1 MSLDVLTYLF
11 VGLSFALYIGI
22 AIWARAGSTLEF
34 YVAGGGVHPAANGMA
49 TAADWMSAASFI
61 SLAGIVSFAGYDASG
76 YLMGWTG
83 GYVML
88 AMLLAP
94 YLRKFGKF
102 TVPDF
107 IGDRYYSNTARTIA
121 VICVIFIS
129 FTYIAGQMRGTGIV
143 FSRFLHVDID
153 TGVLIGMVIVF
164 FYAVMGGMKGI
175 TYTQV
180 AQYCILIF
188 AYTVPAIFL
197 VMQVTGHILPQTGLG
212 ATVQESV
219 NPVWAGK
226 PVLFVLDE
234 IVQDLGFHEYTTGTR
249 STIDMF
255 FITAALM
262 AGTAGLPH
270 VIVRF
275 FTVPKVRDAR
285 ASAGWALMFIAILY
299 LTVPAVGAVGQL
311 NLINTINGQHGE
323 GTSYTQMPQWF
334 KNWEQ
339 SGLIAWNDRN
349 GDGRVQYAAGDAF
362 MGGKPELTDKYG
374 DLGQRLA
381 ANPMIDTESSPGF
394 DPALQPYA
402 NEVFV
407 DRDILVLA
415 NPEIAN
421 LPDWVIALVAA
432 GAVAAALSTAAG
444 LLLVISTAI
453 SHDLLKKT
461 LLPEINEKQEL
472 VAARMASVA
481 AICIAGYF
489 GLNPPGYVAATVALA
504 FGLAAATFFP
514 VIFMGIFVKRMNKEG
529 AIAGMLTGL
538 LSTIAY
544 ILYFKFMGGAK
555 EDLFLGISPE
565 GFGAL
570 GMLMN
575 FIVAFVVSAVT
586 SEPPE
591 DIQALVDDIRI
602 PRGAGAAGNH

>member
-1 MSLDVLTYLF
+1 MNLDVLTYLF

-22 AIWARAGSTLEF
+22 AIWARAGSTREF
-34 YVAGGGVHPAANGMA
+34 YIAGGGVHPVANGMA

-61 SLAGIVSFAGYDASG
+61 SLAGIVSFSGYDASG

-88 AMLLAP
+88 ALLLAP

-107 IGDRYYSNTARTIA
+107 IGDRYYSSTARTLA

-143 FSRFLHVDID
+143 FSRFLHIDIES
-153 TGVLIGMVIVF
+153 GILIGMVIVF

-197 VMQVTGHILPQTGLG
+197 IMQVTGHILPQTGLG
-212 ATVQESV
+212 ATVQSSV
-219 NPVWAGK
+219 NPIWEGR

-234 IVQDLGFHEYTTGTR
+234 VIRDLGFHEYTSGSKT
-249 STIDMF
+249 TIDMF
-255 FITAALM
+255 FITVALM

-275 FTVPKVRDAR
+275 FTVPKVKDAR
-285 ASAGWALMFIAILY
+285 SSAGWALMFIAILY
-299 LTVPAVGAVGQL
+299 LTVPAVGAVGRL
-311 NLINTINGQHGE
+311 NLINTINGEEGQGTDYQH
-323 GTSYTQMPQWF
+323 MPLWF

-349 GDGRVQYAAGDAF
+349 GDGLVQYAAGDAF
-362 MGGKPELTDKYG
+362 VGGKPILTDHFG
-374 DLGQRLA
+374 DLGQRLTS
-381 ANPMIDTESSPGF
+381 NPVIDTESNLGF
-394 DPALQPYA
+394 DLNRQPYA

-407 DRDILVLA
+407 DRDIMVLA
-415 NPEIAN
+415 NPEIAQ

-432 GAVAAALSTAAG
+432 GAVAAALSTASG

-472 VAARMASVA
+472 LAARMASVA

-504 FGLAAATFFP
+504 FGLAAASFFP
-514 VIFMGIFVKRMNKEG
+514 VIVMGIFSTRMNKEG
-529 AIAGMLTGL
+529 AIAGMMVGL
-538 LSTIAY
+538 LSTMAY
-544 ILYFKFMGGAK
+544 IVYFKFMDGAPK
-555 EDLFLGISPE
+555 DLFLGISPE
-565 GFGAL
+565 GFGGI
-570 GMLMN
+570 GMLLN
-575 FIVAFVVSAVT
+575 FVAAFTVSSLTKA
-586 SEPPE
+586 PPE
-591 DIQALVDDIRI
+591 HVQAMIKNIRI
-602 PRGAGAAGNH
+602 PRQANKAESH

>member
-1 MSLDVLTYLF
+1 MNLDVLTYLF

-22 AIWARAGSTLEF
+22 AIWARVGSTREF
-34 YVAGGGVHPAANGMA
+34 YIAGGGVHPVANGMA

-61 SLAGIVSFAGYDASG
+61 SLAGIVSFSGYDASG

-88 AMLLAP
+88 ALLLAP

-107 IGDRYYSNTARTIA
+107 IGDRYYSSTARTLA

-143 FSRFLHVDID
+143 FSRFLHVDIES
-153 TGVLIGMVIVF
+153 GILIGMVIVF

-197 VMQVTGHILPQTGLG
+197 IMQVTGHILPQTGLG
-212 ATVQESV
+212 ATVQSSV
-219 NPVWAGK
+219 NPIWEGR

-234 IVQDLGFHEYTTGTR
+234 VIRDLGFHEYTSGSKT
-249 STIDMF
+249 TIDMF
-255 FITAALM
+255 FITVALM

-275 FTVPKVRDAR
+275 FTVPKVKDAR
-285 ASAGWALMFIAILY
+285 SSAGWALMFIAILY
-299 LTVPAVGAVGQL
+299 LTVPAVGAVGRL
-311 NLINTINGQHGE
+311 NLINTINGEEGQGTDYQH
-323 GTSYTQMPQWF
+323 MPLWF

-349 GDGRVQYAAGDAF
+349 GDGLVQYAAGDAF
-362 MGGKPELTDKYG
+362 VGGKPILTDHFG
-374 DLGQRLA
+374 DLGQRLTS
-381 ANPMIDTESSPGF
+381 NPVIDTESNLGF
-394 DPALQPYA
+394 DLNRQPYA

-407 DRDILVLA
+407 DRDIMVLA
-415 NPEIAN
+415 NPEIAQ

-432 GAVAAALSTAAG
+432 GAVAAALSTASG

-472 VAARMASVA
+472 LAARMASVA

-504 FGLAAATFFP
+504 FGLAAASFFP
-514 VIFMGIFVKRMNKEG
+514 VIVMGIFSTRMNKEG
-529 AIAGMLTGL
+529 AIAGMMVGL
-538 LSTIAY
+538 LSTMAY
-544 ILYFKFMGGAK
+544 IVYFKFMDGAPK
-555 EDLFLGISPE
+555 DLFLGISPE
-565 GFGAL
+565 GFGGV
-570 GMLMN
+570 GMLLN
-575 FIVAFVVSAVT
+575 FVAAFTVSSLTKA
-586 SEPPE
+586 PPE
-591 DIQALVDDIRI
+591 HVQAMIKNIRI
-602 PRGAGAAGNH
+602 PRQANKAESH